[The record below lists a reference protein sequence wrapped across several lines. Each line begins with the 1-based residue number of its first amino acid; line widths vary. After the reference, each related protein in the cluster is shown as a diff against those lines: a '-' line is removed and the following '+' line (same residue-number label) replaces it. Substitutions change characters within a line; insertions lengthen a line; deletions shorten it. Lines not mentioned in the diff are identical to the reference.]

1 MTYDANKETIDRY
14 VKALDKR
21 IDTVDEMIWKKQ
33 IEREALNQQRS
44 VLRKIIKDT
53 APLPSKSTNG

>member
-14 VKALDKR
+14 FKALDKR

-44 VLRKIIKDT
+44 VLRKIMKETAMKAKDH
-53 APLPSKSTNG
+53 G